1 MGKSKTPLPPGKVL
15 RAWRKKAD
23 RTQEECAAEVGV
35 KQSAWAEW
43 ESGARTPRE
52 ASAIEIE
59 RLTGGEVPAS
69 TFDKPRRGE
78 AA

>member
-1 MGKSKTPLPPGKVL
+1 MGKSKAAPPPGKRL
-15 RAWRKKAD
+15 RAWRLKAGL
-23 RTQEECAAEVGV
+23 TQAKAADEVGV

-52 ASAIEIE
+52 ESLLEIE
-59 RLTGGEVPAS
+59 RLTEGAVPAS
-69 TFDKPRRGE
+69 AFDKPRRGE